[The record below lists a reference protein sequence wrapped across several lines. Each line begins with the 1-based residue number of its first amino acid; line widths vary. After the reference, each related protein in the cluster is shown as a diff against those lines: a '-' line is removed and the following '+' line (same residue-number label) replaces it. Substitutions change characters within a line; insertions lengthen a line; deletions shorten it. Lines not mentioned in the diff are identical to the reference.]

1 MARKSRWQQF
11 TDNFNGVY
19 GAFNEVGKQVGSKK
33 AMDAEYLDD
42 DGIALKGPA
51 LDRARTSALADV
63 YTNYGDAKGGLGLRT
78 QVAQMDNLQALNDL
92 NLALKDHVINQKG
105 NLTTQQMGADIDG
118 TNARTNL
125 TGAQTGKVI
134 ADTTTVD
141 ALRPGQVT
149 GLDATNRNL
158 GLTGDGQVV
167 ANSQAAFNLGVDVD
181 TRPDELARRGGLA
194 DQAVGAGATSLA
206 GGQVAT
212 ATVDDDISQSASETT
227 SDAAGARVDQNVA
240 DVSDATTPS
249 NIDATI
255 TENNAREGDANLA
268 VQGTDYQF
276 NANVQQDLIMKK
288 VMAMGLPL
296 AESQAEIIKQIE
308 ANPDMGAQ
316 AKLTAIATIQKHGLE
331 RLTNDGLAFTQSAE
345 NAAKKGGLDGLVE
358 FYDKVNDDD
367 EMSIVRDGDK
377 VSVMLQDGDASRE
390 LFSGSEAEV
399 MDKIMAQVRSPGTA
413 LSVAANVLNNEKTAS
428 QILNLDRE
436 GILKLAQGDQTKANT
451 LFLQARLKA
460 VENEVKNSNLTDSA
474 KAYSDGLAEII
485 SSDFYMNE
493 TDPAIKTRLVQ
504 DYKEATGMSASK
516 PANVSQ
522 SEWDR
527 MSDEDKLKFPGS

>member
-42 DGIALKGPA
+42 DGIALKGPG

-63 YTNYGDAKGGLGLRT
+63 YTKYGDAKGGLGLRT
-78 QVAQMDNLQALNDL
+78 QVAQMDALQAQNDL
-92 NLALKDHVINQKG
+92 NLALKDHVINQRGQK
-105 NLTTQQMGADIDG
+105 TSDQMDADLAG
-118 TNARTNL
+118 TNARTNH

-134 ADTTTVD
+134 ADTATVN

-149 GLDATNRNL
+149 GQDATNRNL
-158 GLTGDGQVV
+158 NLTGNGIATSNVLDSLRLSQAIATDSDEIARLKGV
-167 ANSQAAFNLGVDVD
+167 AN
-181 TRPDELARRGGLA
+181 
-194 DQAVGAGATSLA
+194 QAVGAGESALA
-206 GGQVAT
+206 GGGVAT
-212 ATVDDDISQSASETT
+212 ATVDNEISQSDSATD
-227 SDAAGARVDQNVA
+227 SDAAGARVDENVA
-240 DVSDATTPS
+240 DVSDATLDGD
-249 NIDATI
+249 IAATI
-255 TENNAREGDANLA
+255 AENSAREGKAGLD
-268 VQGTDYQF
+268 VMGTDYER
-276 NANVQQDLIMKK
+276 NLNIQQDLIMKE
-288 VMAMGLPL
+288 VLAMGLPL
-296 AESQAEIIKQIE
+296 DESEAEIIKRLE
-308 ANPDMGAQ
+308 ANPDIGAQ
-316 AKLTAIATIQKHGLE
+316 VKLTAIATIQKHGLE
-331 RLTNDGLAFTQSAE
+331 RLTSDGLAFTQSAE

-358 FYDKVNDDD
+358 FYDTVDDD
-367 EMSIVRDGDK
+367 DQMSIVRDGDK

-413 LSVAANVLNNEKTAS
+413 LTVAANVLNNEKTAS

-436 GILKLAQGDQTKANT
+436 GYLKLAQGDNTKANT

-460 VENEVKNSNLTDSA
+460 VENEVKNSNLSDSA
-474 KAYSDGLAEII
+474 KAYSAGLAEII
-485 SSDFYMNE
+485 SSDFYMSE
-493 TDPAIKTRLVQ
+493 TDPAIKARLVQ